1 MNCPTCG
8 STLTDGA
15 NFCPVCG
22 SSITTSNNQ
31 QQTVNSQSQY
41 QQLNSQPQYQ
51 QMNGQTSYQQMNG
64 QPQYQQSYNQP
75 QYQQTYGQP
84 QYQTYGNYHTNIA
97 KYKRKFNIGHFAVM
111 LGSFLCLLG
120 SFLPYLTVSAFG
132 VSESMNL
139 FKDGEGDGTIFL
151 AIAIII
157 MILSLFRLNILNIIT
172 TCVQGA
178 FAIYE
183 IMDTNDK
190 IGYLSSVINYGIGYY
205 LLLIGSIVAF
215 IGAIAG
221 LVLHVRSKNE
231 FKQNHPMM

>member
-8 STLTDGA
+8 STLTDGS
-15 NFCPVCG
+15 NFCSVCG

-31 QQTVNSQSQY
+31 QQIVNNQSQY
-41 QQLNSQPQYQ
+41 QQLNSQPQF
-51 QMNGQTSYQQMNG
+51 
-64 QPQYQQSYNQP
+64 QQSYNQP

-84 QYQTYGNYHTNIA
+84 QFQTYGNYHTNIP

-190 IGYLSSVINYGIGYY
+190 IGYLSYVINYGIGYY